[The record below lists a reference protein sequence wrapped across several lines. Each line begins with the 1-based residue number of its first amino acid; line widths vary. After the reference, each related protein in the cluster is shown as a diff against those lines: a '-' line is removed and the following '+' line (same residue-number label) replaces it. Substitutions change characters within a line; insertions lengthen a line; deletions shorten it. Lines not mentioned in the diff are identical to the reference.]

1 MKLKSNNK
9 FFCLKKPAVGVPT
22 GPQLFLWAGGKEA
35 SLCCAGGLFG
45 GFGGF
50 LGYFYIF
57 SVLFCPPLY
66 INYIY
71 NAIYIYK
78 LYIKYI

>member
-1 MKLKSNNK
+1 MGGDLGG
-9 FFCLKKPAVGVPT
+9 VG
-22 GPQLFLWAGGKEA
+22 GILE
-35 SLCCAGGLFG
+35 
-45 GFGGF
+45 
-50 LGYFYIF
+50 F

-71 NAIYIYK
+71 NVIYIYK